1 MKAKKEK
8 PGDRIARIYGRACHG
23 VQVPIMSLGAVM
35 RVGEQAVREGLDD
48 EAVGKKLREA
58 ADAVRTN

>member
-8 PGDRIARIYGRACHG
+8 TGDRIARVYGRACHG

-35 RVGEQAVREGLDD
+35 REGERAVREGLDD
-48 EAVGKKLREA
+48 EAVGARLRAA
-58 ADAVRTN
+58 ADAVRVN